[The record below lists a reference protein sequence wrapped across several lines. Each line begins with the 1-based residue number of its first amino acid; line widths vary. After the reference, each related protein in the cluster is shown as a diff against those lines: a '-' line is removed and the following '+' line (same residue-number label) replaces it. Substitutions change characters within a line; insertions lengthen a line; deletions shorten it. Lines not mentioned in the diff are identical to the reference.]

1 MNSAITL
8 STAAALLV
16 SIVVALLF
24 TSAFVPVSLATPV
37 SLLFILAM
45 TSLVLGLLA
54 FLVEIRI
61 ATASLRIGPQKT

>member
-1 MNSAITL
+1 
-8 STAAALLV
+8 
-16 SIVVALLF
+16 
-24 TSAFVPVSLATPV
+24 
-37 SLLFILAM
+37 M